1 MQEIRDSEYTGRHD
15 FLRSR
20 GNSVRGRKPLSL
32 QIALDDKRRLQQLAR
47 SQTRPWYQVQHA
59 RIVLAIGA
67 GERVQTVASQ
77 LQCDPSTVWRVC
89 RRYEQGGMD
98 GVVQRV
104 ARTGRPLRISPPAA
118 STAGSTGLS

>member
-1 MQEIRDSEYTGRHD
+1 MQEIGGSNYTVLYG
-15 FLRSR
+15 FFSSR
-20 GNSVRGRKPLSL
+20 GDFMRGRKPRSL
-32 QIALDDKRRLQQLAR
+32 QIALDDKPQLHQLAR

-98 GVVQRV
+98 GVAQRTP
-104 ARTGRPLRISPPAA
+104 RSGRPLRISPPAA
-118 STAGSTGLS
+118 SATG